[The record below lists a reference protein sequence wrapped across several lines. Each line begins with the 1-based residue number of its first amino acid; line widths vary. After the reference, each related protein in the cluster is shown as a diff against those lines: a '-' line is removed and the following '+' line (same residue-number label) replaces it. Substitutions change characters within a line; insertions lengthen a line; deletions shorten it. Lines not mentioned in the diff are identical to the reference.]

1 MKKSRDKAEICKV
14 RKESGLTCGGCQY
27 HEECEAEKSEGLPE
41 GIKSG
46 TKQAK
51 IYGLLKSGKTTK
63 EIIAT
68 KEFAPESV
76 YIVARKHFP
85 DAITPN
91 GKNIERVKKT
101 EDKQMQKALQ
111 IVEEAYMK
119 EEPKVDERI
128 IRLEQMVKDGEKCEA
143 IITKLKDAKA
153 ALEDGKIIESYKKLQ
168 QVIEYLEG

>member
-63 EIIAT
+63 EIIQS
-68 KEFAPESV
+68 KEFASESV
-76 YIVARKHFP
+76 YIVARRYFP
-85 DAITPN
+85 DSLDKTKSKPRKKEQLETP
-91 GKNIERVKKT
+91 
-101 EDKQMQKALQ
+101 
-111 IVEEAYMK
+111 
-119 EEPKVDERI
+119 
-128 IRLEQMVKDGEKCEA
+128 
-143 IITKLKDAKA
+143 
-153 ALEDGKIIESYKKLQ
+153 
-168 QVIEYLEG
+168 